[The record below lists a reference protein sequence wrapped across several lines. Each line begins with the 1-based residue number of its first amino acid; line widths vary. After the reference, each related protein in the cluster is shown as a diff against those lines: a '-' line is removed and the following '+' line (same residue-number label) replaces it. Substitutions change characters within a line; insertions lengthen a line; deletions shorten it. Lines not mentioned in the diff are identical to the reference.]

1 MTPLFSIIIPAYNS
15 EKFISNCIKSVLNQN
30 FSKINYEIIVVND
43 GSKDKTL
50 NICKNFNKKNVPLR
64 ILNNRRNCGVSYSRN
79 IAIKYALGKFLVF
92 IVYFGFILLMVLVLI
107 SIVVYLLC
115 LMLYVL

>member
-50 NICKNFNKKNVPLR
+50 NICKNFN
-64 ILNNRRNCGVSYSRN
+64 
-79 IAIKYALGKFLVF
+79 
-92 IVYFGFILLMVLVLI
+92 
-107 SIVVYLLC
+107 
-115 LMLYVL
+115 